1 VSETADV
8 SRAEEGRRW
17 WTLPPAWRE
26 RADWA
31 PPDTTL
37 GRVLRGA
44 RWAAVLAY
52 AAFLIEDWH
61 AHGLPFARD
70 RLLLTIVIG
79 LGCLS
84 IGRHPAWL
92 AWAIVDFLPFGLVLL
107 AYDALRGL
115 ADGVGMPA
123 WWYSQ
128 LELDKFLFLGHE
140 PTVWLQEHLK
150 HSSSGVRSY
159 DLVTTL
165 TYASFF
171 FVPYVAAGVFW
182 LRRRADFYRWSLRF
196 VSLSFLSFVLF
207 VLIPAAPPWA
217 AALCTAEDVK
227 GHPSDPSCL
236 HHGAHAVAGN
246 LLGPYTSHLAGAH
259 PYVERI
265 AGESFYKLHLA
276 VAHQL
281 WTKGFSAVDAVAA
294 VPSLH
299 VGGTVLFSLFMW
311 SRLRA
316 AWRPLLVLYPLVM
329 QFSLTYAGEHYV
341 VDGIAGAFCA
351 CLIHW
356 VATRVEDRHR
366 SRRLLLDSDP
376 LGRRVPLS

>member
-1 VSETADV
+1 MAF
-8 SRAEEGRRW
+8 
-17 WTLPPAWRE
+17 
-26 RADWA
+26 
-31 PPDTTL
+31 
-37 GRVLRGA
+37 
-44 RWAAVLAY
+44 AVFLA
-52 AAFLIEDWH
+52 FDWH

-92 AWAIVDFLPFGLVLL
+92 AWAIIDFLPFAMVLL

-115 ADGVGMPA
+115 ADGVGMPT
-123 WWYSQ
+123 WWYPQ
-128 LELDKFLFLGHE
+128 LEADKFLFFGHE

-150 HSSSGVRSY
+150 HSASGVRWY
-159 DLVTTL
+159 DVVVCL

-196 VSLSFLSFVLF
+196 VSLSFLSFILF
-207 VLIPAAPPWA
+207 VLMPTAPPWA
-217 AALCTAEDVK
+217 AALCTADDVK
-227 GHPSDPSCL
+227 NHPADPVCI
-236 HHGAHAVAGN
+236 HEAAHAVPGN
-246 LLGPYTSHLAGAH
+246 LLGLYTSHLAGAH

-276 VAHQL
+276 VANDL

-311 SRLRA
+311 SRVRP
-316 AWRPLLVLYPLVM
+316 AWRPALILYPLLM
-329 QFSLTYAGEHYV
+329 QFSLTYAGEHYL
-341 VDGIAGAFCA
+341 VDGIAGALCA
-351 CLIHW
+351 VLVHW
-356 VATRVEDRHR
+356 AATRAEAWYAARRRRHGHR
-366 SRRLLLDSDP
+366 PGQELVSGL
-376 LGRRVPLS
+376 VPGKGAR